1 MENLDI
7 AVLRT
12 LIAIDQKGSFARA
25 AKYIGRSES
34 AISLQLRRLEGQV
47 GSPLFHRVGRRMEL
61 TDAGQTMLAYARQIV
76 EINDKALTVTNGR
89 AAEAVL
95 RIGVPSDL
103 AETWLPP
110 VLARFGRT
118 YSQVRVD
125 AIIGRSPA
133 LLAQFNRN
141 ELDIAV
147 TFVSGEPPQR
157 ARWTTPVPMVWI
169 GRRGFHRKIGD
180 PVRLAVFDPPCLF
193 RAAAT
198 NALDASGIEWTV
210 SFTSPSLAGLWGALA
225 AGLGITVRTPQG
237 LPPQLT
243 PLHTDAGLP
252 ALPNVGL
259 ALFDR
264 GEPSSPAST
273 MLVEVLIETLE
284 MAVDAA
290 I

>member
-76 EINDKALTVTNGR
+76 EINDKALTVKDGR

-118 YSQVRVD
+118 YSQVRID
-125 AIIGRSPA
+125 TIIGRSPA

-169 GRRGFHRKIGD
+169 GPRGFRRKIGD
-180 PVRLAVFDPPCLF
+180 SVRLAVFDPPCLF

-210 SFTSPSLAGLWGALA
+210 SFTSPGLAGLWGALA

-243 PLHTDAGLP
+243 PLHADAGLP

>member
-252 ALPNVGL
+252 ALPSVGL
-259 ALFDR
+259 ALFGR
-264 GEPSSPAST
+264 GEPSSPATT
-273 MLVEVLIETLE
+273 MLLEVLTDTLE